1 MCGVVCFRACVGLKP
16 QNHMLLEHK
25 HSREVGHSTKMEN
38 GHAHIISHLQNGIKT
53 HDYINGEV
61 NENDYINGQTK
72 DLKHAYLNGTG
83 RISQVN

>member
-1 MCGVVCFRACVGLKP
+1 
-16 QNHMLLEHK
+16 MLLEHK
-25 HSREVGHSTKMEN
+25 HSREVGHPTKMEN

-53 HDYINGEV
+53 NG
-61 NENDYINGQTK
+61 YINGQTK